1 MSRRWRRSLL
11 RTTQCGLDEMA
22 VKRRILAV
30 ILLSTQILV
39 GCGERRESAFASVK
53 DARSSGEIA
62 RGWVPSDLPDSFMDL
77 RELYDLDTDEVWG
90 TFRIPSSER
99 ASAIT
104 LTRVE
109 MSKVNGHSVRSPG
122 VNWWP
127 EILSGNLDGHVLED
141 SGFEIYGSAA
151 PVRFWIAINR
161 TEGRG
166 FFWSGSS

>member
-1 MSRRWRRSLL
+1 
-11 RTTQCGLDEMA
+11 MA
-22 VKRRILAV
+22 VNRRILAV

-39 GCGERRESAFASVK
+39 GCSERRELTFASVK

-77 RELYDLDTDEVWG
+77 RELYNLDTNEAWG

-99 ASAIT
+99 SSAIT
-104 LTRVE
+104 LTRVKT
-109 MSKVNGHSVRSPG
+109 SSVNGLSVRSPG

-127 EILSGNLDGHVLED
+127 DTLSGNLDGHVLEE
-141 SGFEIYGSAA
+141 SGFEIYSSAA
-151 PVRFWIAINR
+151 PVPFWIAINR

-166 FFWSGSS
+166 FFWAGSS